1 MKVRIRFLGTGAA
14 EGIPAIGCTCA
25 HCRRAAQEDGPLVRR
40 RSAILF
46 ELPGYTLLFDAP
58 PDIRE
63 MLQAYDIQY
72 LDGIFLSHAHYDH
85 VGGLRE
91 FFLWKQPLDLLLEPA
106 VFKRLQQ
113 ELPLRDELRK
123 HFNYIPLYPGT
134 LVPFVHFSL
143 TAFEVPH
150 AVPCFGLMLQINGQ
164 RILHLADADR
174 VFSNYVALL
183 LRQADWVIIHTP
195 YFEPRVQESHMSV
208 QEALE
213 TQRRLGF
220 RHLVLTHINH
230 HNLPHD
236 ELEARVARYPGVL
249 VAYDGLEL
257 ILEADGQWTQRAAQP
272 DWSITRPWG
281 RGRPTSPSQ
290 PD

>member
-25 HCRRAAQEDGPLVRR
+25 HCLRAAQEDGRLVRR

-46 ELPGYTLLFDAP
+46 ELPEYTLLFDAP

-63 MLQAYDIQY
+63 MLQAYNIQH

-91 FFLWKQPLDLLLEPA
+91 FFPWPEPLDLLVEPV

-123 HFNYIPLYPGT
+123 HFSYIPLYPGT
-134 LVPFVHFSL
+134 LIPFVHFTL
-143 TAFEVPH
+143 TAFAVPH
-150 AVPCFGLMLQINGQ
+150 SVPCYGIMIQVNGQ

-174 VFSNYVALL
+174 VFSNYVAVL
-183 LRQADWVIIHTP
+183 LRQADWVIVNTP
-195 YFEPRVQESHMSV
+195 SYHAEATESHMSV
-208 QEALE
+208 MEALSIK
-213 TQRRLGF
+213 RRLGF
-220 RHLVLTHINH
+220 KHLVLTHINH
-230 HNLPHD
+230 HNFPHD
-236 ELEARVARYPGVL
+236 ELEERVAGEDGVL
-249 VAYDGLEL
+249 VAFDGMEL
-257 ILEADGQWTQRAAQP
+257 ILEDGGRWTRSYGYP
-272 DWSITRPWG
+272 DWSITRP
-281 RGRPTSPSQ
+281 
-290 PD
+290 